1 MFQMRNRDQIRIRE
15 RTYAFGHNP
24 LLPSVCLHII
34 TFGVTWGPPFVPMPV
49 LCRLD
54 CRAMQPPPRHL
65 LDMYTGA
72 SATLAHAFFSIPGH
86 ETIYRDAYLALED
99 ELGMLL
105 TDPRLR
111 PGGCVAMLINCTAG
125 MHRSVAMAE
134 RAGERCA
141 GFLARG
147 WSRGRSRALG
157 HGYRSRDAAATEGDS
172 RDTESKC

>member
-1 MFQMRNRDQIRIRE
+1 
-15 RTYAFGHNP
+15 
-24 LLPSVCLHII
+24 
-34 TFGVTWGPPFVPMPV
+34 MPV
-49 LCRLD
+49 LARLD

-105 TDPRLR
+105 TNRNPRLR

-134 RAGERCA
+134 R
-141 GFLARG
+141 LARDVQDFWREDG
-147 WSRGRSRALG
+147 VVVEVEHLDTDIDRGMRRPQRAWVGTQNRSVDGGRCTRYASG
-157 HGYRSRDAAATEGDS
+157 GYFGY
-172 RDTESKC
+172 